1 MPHIRYGA
9 MDAPHATPKA
19 PTARLIDS
27 AELADWLGVSPR
39 QVRRWVEGGTIP
51 VTRLDRRVRFDVVA
65 IEKWLKRQTAG
76 AA

>member
-1 MPHIRYGA
+1 MQG
-9 MDAPHATPKA
+9 PHATPQA

-39 QVRRWVEGGTIP
+39 QVRRWVETGTIP
-51 VTRLDRRVRFDVVA
+51 VTRLDRRIRFDVVA
-65 IEKWLKRQTAG
+65 IEKWIKRNTED

>member
-1 MPHIRYGA
+1 MQ
-9 MDAPHATPKA
+9 APQATPNA

-39 QVRRWVEGGTIP
+39 QVRRWVETGTIP
-51 VTRLDRRVRFDVVA
+51 VTRLDRRIRFDVVA
-65 IEKWLKRQTAG
+65 IEKWLKRNTED

>member
-1 MPHIRYGA
+1 
-9 MDAPHATPKA
+9 MDVPPATPKV

-27 AELADWLGVSPR
+27 VELADWLGVSPR
-39 QVRRWVEGGTIP
+39 QVRKWVDTGTIP